1 MDKAPPIRQVSGQY
15 HSSAWWEAGAGEGGG
30 VEGQARVM
38 VGLACCLLVASVCSS
53 YPSAI
58 HNLLCSLLLDG
69 VDNFAEI
76 SVTSLRNFHGVLIK

>member
-38 VGLACCLLVASVCSS
+38 VGLACLSEL
-53 YPSAI
+53 
-58 HNLLCSLLLDG
+58 
-69 VDNFAEI
+69 
-76 SVTSLRNFHGVLIK
+76 

>member
-38 VGLACCLLVASVCSS
+38 VGLACLSELQRRFFE
-53 YPSAI
+53 
-58 HNLLCSLLLDG
+58 D
-69 VDNFAEI
+69 F
-76 SVTSLRNFHGVLIK
+76 LIGRVQC